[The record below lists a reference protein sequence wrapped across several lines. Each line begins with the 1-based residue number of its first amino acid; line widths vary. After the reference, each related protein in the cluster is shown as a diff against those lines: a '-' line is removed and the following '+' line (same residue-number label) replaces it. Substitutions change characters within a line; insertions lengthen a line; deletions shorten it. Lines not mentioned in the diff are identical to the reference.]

1 MKTFRAVCG
10 VLVALWLC
18 SGAAVHAQG
27 LSYLGP
33 NPGAPTGW
41 IEIAPGQVTEVRVGD
56 EIPGWGAVTQIVE
69 THLVVER
76 RLSQAEQDQLRAR
89 GAAVYQ
95 VLEIQIPRTDL
106 EAEPLSPRQ

>member
-1 MKTFRAVCG
+1 MKISRAICG
-10 VLVALWLC
+10 IFVAGWLC

-33 NPGAPTGW
+33 NPGASTGW
-41 IEIAPGQVTEVRVGD
+41 IEIAPGQVTEVRIGD
-56 EIPGWGAVTQIVE
+56 EIPGWGSVIQIVE

-89 GAAVYQ
+89 GALVYQ
-95 VLEIQIPRTDL
+95 VLEVQIPRTDL
-106 EAEPLSPRQ
+106 EAQPLSPRQ